1 MHRNALRRPVWG
13 SSKACRWAC
22 SLVGQS
28 GLPTYPLNPST
39 PGGPATSRYVKS
51 TIGLDLRS
59 NSARHIP
66 AHRTRC
72 SCYRT
77 NPPPPSMTLVA
88 FQPFL
93 TRSVMRSLKTSLVS
107 TAATAFD
114 LDIVHIAT
122 ESHVIVAVHR
132 SQVMTLGTRKYCH
145 RQSTSEMR
153 NLGRTL

>member
-1 MHRNALRRPVWG
+1 MYFIVFLGGKGGKCTMHRNALRRPVWG

-77 NPPPPSMTLVA
+77 NPL
-88 FQPFL
+88 
-93 TRSVMRSLKTSLVS
+93 
-107 TAATAFD
+107 TAFHD
-114 LDIVHIAT
+114 TRRVPTFPHKVCNEVLENLSCLNGRYCLRPRYCTHCNRK
-122 ESHVIVAVHR
+122 SCYSCR
-132 SQVMTLGTRKYCH
+132 S
-145 RQSTSEMR
+145 
-153 NLGRTL
+153 